1 MFCVYGGNTR
11 LYPHDES
18 EDSFK
23 GSLLNASCEGGV
35 ALNLLIENRVLLNS
49 LLYSHYMEENGLNLK
64 SWKGDPILMKLAA
77 WEEPL

>member
-1 MFCVYGGNTR
+1 MR
-11 LYPHDES
+11 
-18 EDSFK
+18 
-23 GSLLNASCEGGV
+23 GV
-35 ALNLLIENRVLLNS
+35 APNLLIENRVLLNS